1 MILIKKVL
9 TSTDSELTF
18 SGQLLLSDYKFRKSD
33 SFSKY
38 RHSLSNIKEW
48 IMSATDCSAVSFALQ
63 MLFKSWGIRRTLIFS
78 KAGRYRL
85 VVVVSSCWWLQSL
98 MLTYTHKFNFD
109 YRRYVYTINGRNI
122 VPLTLLAVIQHIHK
136 RERHWELLGSLVITC
151 SFWKNVA
158 ALTYF
163 GGRWQF
169 RVEITDNTLV
179 PSITNICWME
189 FWHFDNQSPNKLLE

>member
-1 MILIKKVL
+1 
-9 TSTDSELTF
+9 
-18 SGQLLLSDYKFRKSD
+18 
-33 SFSKY
+33 
-38 RHSLSNIKEW
+38 
-48 IMSATDCSAVSFALQ
+48 MSATDCSAVSFALQ

-85 VVVVSSCWWLQSL
+85 VVVSYRLVVGCKVWCLP
-98 MLTYTHKFNFD
+98 THTNSISIIGGT
-109 YRRYVYTINGRNI
+109 YTINGRNI
-122 VPLTLLAVIQHIHK
+122 IPLTSLAVIQHIHK

-151 SFWKNVA
+151 PFWKNVA